1 MLRTAGQ
8 SLRTYCQRNR
18 APAENRGRKLVMNKG
33 TGLVLEGGAMRGLFT
48 AGVLDVMME
57 KGIDR
62 QISAA
67 VGVSAGAVFGC
78 NLKSRQHGRA
88 IRYNLAFSR
97 DWRYSSWRSLLRT
110 GNLYGEE
117 FCYDTL
123 PNELDPFDS
132 KAFAENPMKFYC
144 VCTDLETGRPFYHL
158 CTDGGPEDLKFFQ
171 ASASMPVVSRP
182 VEAGGRLYL
191 DGGVSDSIPLVYM
204 EHKGYEKNIVVL
216 TRPLD
221 YVKKPSSMMPV
232 IRKAMKDY
240 PMIAEDMEV
249 RHLRYNRRTAYIQSR
264 EESGHVFVIRP
275 DRALGISRVEK
286 DPEKLLRVYHL
297 GRKQMEE
304 QAGELMDWLAE
315 QS

>member
-1 MLRTAGQ
+1 
-8 SLRTYCQRNR
+8 
-18 APAENRGRKLVMNKG
+18 MNKG

-132 KAFAENPMKFYC
+132 KAFASQGQQRC
-144 VCTDLETGRPFYHL
+144 CALA
-158 CTDGGPEDLKFFQ
+158 LKLSQ
-171 ASASMPVVSRP
+171 I
-182 VEAGGRLYL
+182 E
-191 DGGVSDSIPLVYM
+191 
-204 EHKGYEKNIVVL
+204 
-216 TRPLD
+216 
-221 YVKKPSSMMPV
+221 YVKEVSGEYPV
-232 IRKAMKDY
+232 LLLDDVMSELDQYRRNQLISFINDKVQTIITVNDKAL
-240 PMIAEDMEV
+240 I
-249 RHLRYNRRTAYIQSR
+249 
-264 EESGHVFVIRP
+264 P
-275 DRALGISRVEK
+275 DFGSNQYFYVEK
-286 DPEKLLRVYHL
+286 
-297 GRKQMEE
+297 GNI
-304 QAGELMDWLAE
+304 
-315 QS
+315 SSN

>member
-1 MLRTAGQ
+1 
-8 SLRTYCQRNR
+8 
-18 APAENRGRKLVMNKG
+18 MNKG

-132 KAFAENPMKFYC
+132 RAFAENPMKFYC

-158 CTDGGPEDLKFFQ
+158 CTDGGPEDMKFFQ
-171 ASASMPVVSRP
+171 ASASMPDCRTDP
-182 VEAGGRLYL
+182 PAGLCQKAFVYDAGDPKGHERLPH
-191 DGGVSDSIPLVYM
+191 DRGGHGGPPSPL
-204 EHKGYEKNIVVL
+204 
-216 TRPLD
+216 
-221 YVKKPSSMMPV
+221 
-232 IRKAMKDY
+232 
-240 PMIAEDMEV
+240 
-249 RHLRYNRRTAYIQSR
+249 
-264 EESGHVFVIRP
+264 
-275 DRALGISRVEK
+275 
-286 DPEKLLRVYHL
+286 
-297 GRKQMEE
+297 
-304 QAGELMDWLAE
+304 
-315 QS
+315 